1 MSEGTRGGA
10 DPASSSRLPPFLRDP
25 AMPGLILM
33 GALIA
38 AGFLILL
45 LTWAG
50 AAGTLYVPLQMPHIV
65 SGGLGGLALIG
76 LGGGLLYLQR
86 GRRDDATHRRLTD
99 ELIDEAAALIAIEP
113 EIRKRFALKRAGAP
127 RKR

>member
-1 MSEGTRGGA
+1 MTEETQG
-10 DPASSSRLPPFLRDP
+10 DPELASRSRLPLFLRDP
-25 AMPGLILM
+25 AVPGLILM
-33 GALIA
+33 SAMIA
-38 AGFLILL
+38 TGFLVLV
-45 LTWAG
+45 LTWSG

-65 SGGLGGLALIG
+65 SGGLGGLALVG
-76 LGGGLLYLQR
+76 LGAGLLYVQR

-113 EIRKRFALKRAGAP
+113 EIRKRFARKRAPAR